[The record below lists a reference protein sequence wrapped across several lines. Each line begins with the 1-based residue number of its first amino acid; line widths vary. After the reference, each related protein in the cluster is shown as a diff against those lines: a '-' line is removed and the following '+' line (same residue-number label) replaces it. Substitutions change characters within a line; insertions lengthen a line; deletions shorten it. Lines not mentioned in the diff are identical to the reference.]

1 VNDEQDVIAYLTGKG
16 VQVYRAAGTEV
27 TAHCWW
33 CPDGDPKGKGKLYLN
48 TESWLYE
55 CKRCGE
61 QGNRRTLLAHYGDED
76 EVVHAAGADPMI
88 RRRILTEAAD
98 LAHLMLLA
106 NKEKLAYLRNR
117 GISEEL
123 IVSARLGYVPRN
135 VGLSDMLPSR
145 DTFTF
150 RDLIGAGLV
159 SVGGKEFFNDCL
171 LIPYFSHGTV
181 IQIREKAIDGKYRTT
196 ANDRVRLYNAD
207 ALWGADV
214 VLITEG
220 EFDSLA
226 VRSQIQSSGQ
236 RPLETMAVVGLPGA
250 GSWPE
255 GLIESLDGA
264 SKVFIGLDPDETG
277 EKFAAKLK
285 EEIGPKARLVHLPGG
300 EPKTDW
306 TSWFQPASAT
316 NPNGGH
322 GWRDLRD
329 LLVEADLAGKQMFN
343 ITDAAAKWQRRQID
357 SPGLQLGFESL
368 DSVIRPGLK
377 PGQIMMPLAKS
388 GTGKTVFL
396 SNIAHN
402 LREKHVLTVSLEMT
416 AAEVFE
422 HMRRIHHFWF
432 PSATR
437 DDMLR
442 DYARFQIVERNR
454 IGRGDLGALIREYT
468 EIVGHPPEVV
478 IVDYLQYYARG
489 FRGGSMYERVS
500 DAAMELKAV
509 AKEGNVGIICP
520 SQVNRGAEHGKP
532 LTADDAR
539 DSGVVDETAD
549 FVLSLFRPDQ
559 LVNRDDPTGVL
570 PPQTGNFNVGLLKSR
585 HGGKGRVFQLRIS
598 SMSLAIADAIFD
610 KNACTRITQENN
622 LFQQGLHYDKYRH
635 QTEAQVAQGVLPFR
649 KSS

>member
-1 VNDEQDVIAYLTGKG
+1 VIDEQDLIAYLTGKG

-27 TAHCWW
+27 TVHCLW

-61 QGNRRTLLAHYGDED
+61 QGNRHTLLTHFGDED
-76 EVVHAAGADPMI
+76 TLVHAAGADPMI
-88 RRRILTEAAD
+88 RRRVLTEAAE

-106 NKEKLAYLRNR
+106 NKDKLAYLRDR
-117 GISEEL
+117 GITEEL
-123 IVSARLGYVPRN
+123 IASARLGYVPRN

-145 DTFTF
+145 ASFTM

-159 SVGGKEFFNDCL
+159 TVGGREFFNDCL

-226 VRSQIQSSGQ
+226 VRSQIQTS
-236 RPLETMAVVGLPGA
+236 RERTLETLAVVGLPGA

-255 GLIESLDGA
+255 GLIASLDGA
-264 SKVFIGLDPDETG
+264 SKVFIGLDPDEVG
-277 EKFAAKLK
+277 QKFAAKLK
-285 EEIGPKARLVHLPGG
+285 EEIGSKARLVRLPEG

-306 TSWFQPASAT
+306 TDWFRPATPT
-316 NPNGGH
+316 NPHGGH
-322 GWRDLRD
+322 DWRHLRD
-329 LLVEADLAGKQMFN
+329 LLVEADLAGKQMFT
-343 ITDAAAKWQRRQID
+343 ITDAAAKWQRRQVEA
-357 SPGLQLGFESL
+357 PGLKLGFASL
-368 DSVIRPGLK
+368 DAVIKPGLK

-402 LREKHVLTVSLEMT
+402 LRDKHVLTVSLEMT

-437 DDMLR
+437 EDLLR
-442 DYARFQIVERNR
+442 DHARLQIVERNR
-454 IGRGDLGALIREYT
+454 IGRGDLGDLIREYDH
-468 EIVGHPPEVV
+468 IVGRPPDLV

-509 AKEGNVGIICP
+509 AKEGNVAIICP

-559 LVNRDDPTGVL
+559 LVNKDDPTGAL

-585 HGGKGRVFQLRIS
+585 HGGKGRVFQLRMS
-598 SMSLAIADAIFD
+598 NMSLAIADAVFD
-610 KNACTRITQENN
+610 KTASTRISQENN
-622 LFQQGLHYDKYRH
+622 LIQQGMHYDEYRR
-635 QTEAQVAQGVLPFR
+635 EADARVAQGVLPFR